1 MKIVIDIP
9 EERYKDIQRI
19 AWVQLEYHHFKTAE
33 QIITNGTPLPK
44 GHGALK
50 DADAIRKTISESI
63 EECQKWADEVK
74 GGEMYARV
82 SQSLGTFVECSLRI
96 KNAPTII
103 EADKEESEVQD

>member
-9 EERYKDIQRI
+9 ESIYDAIMDDEMISRE
-19 AWVQLEYHHFKTAE
+19 QLAVLEKY
-33 QIITNGTPLPK
+33 IYYGTPLPK

-63 EECQKWADEVK
+63 EECKKWADEVQD
-74 GGEMYARV
+74 GEMYARV

-103 EADKEESEVQD
+103 EADTESEEV